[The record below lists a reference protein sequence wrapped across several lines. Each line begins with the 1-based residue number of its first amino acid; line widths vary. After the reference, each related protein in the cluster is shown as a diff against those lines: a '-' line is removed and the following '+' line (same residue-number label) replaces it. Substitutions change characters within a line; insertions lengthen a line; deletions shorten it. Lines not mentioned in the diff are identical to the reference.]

1 MKNNFNSCIRKVL
14 EYAEEEMMSLN
25 HPYVGTEHLLLALL
39 KCDKTKK
46 LLKKYNLTY
55 DLFRNELINVIG
67 VSHIKSEY
75 VLYTPLLKLVL
86 NKTLEEK
93 EQTIDEVT
101 LLKELISS
109 DDGIAIRIMLELNV
123 DLDSLYND
131 LMNTHSYLDEIGI
144 NMVSDENKTILVG
157 REKEINSIIE
167 ILLRKN
173 KNNPVLVGE
182 AGIGKSAI
190 VYELAKRIKEKKV
203 PLPLQNK
210 IIYMLDM
217 ASMLS
222 NTKYRGEFETRMNN
236 IIKEVEKRENII
248 LFIDEIHTIVKTGGS
263 EGSCDAANILKPYL
277 ATNKIKLIGA
287 TTINEYDEYIS
298 KDAALSRRFAKIFV
312 SEPSQAETLNI
323 LKGVK
328 ESYEEYHSLKI
339 NDDILKTIVD
349 YSTKYITNNQN
360 PDKSLEVLDCLLS
373 RINIK
378 NYQLN
383 ANYNYNEFLK
393 NKDYKNALK
402 IKMAEKSKEITEE
415 DIISVIEDLANIKI
429 LNNHDYESLCQYLD
443 HKVYGQ
449 DLTKLKQVLKKKFI
463 TNKICSF
470 EIRGEKGVGKRYTAK
485 LIAEALNYNL
495 IELDMKEYAQAT
507 SINRLI
513 GTDPGYVGY
522 EEKSILDKIKYNPYS
537 LILLKNIE
545 YAHPNI
551 INLFNS
557 IIEKGYLIDKK
568 NNKIDFNLTM
578 IVKTSGIKQNK
589 IGYQDQDK
597 LSHEAIIDYQL
608 IDKKDIKRY
617 LIDNNLNQE
626 YLNQIDCTT
635 TFSNLHS
642 IMNEVF
648 LNN

>member
-1 MKNNFNSCIRKVL
+1 MKKNFNSCIRKVL
-14 EYAEEEMMSLN
+14 EYAEEEMLNLN

-39 KCDKTKK
+39 KCEKTKK
-46 LLKKYNLTY
+46 ILKKYDLTY
-55 DLFRNELINVIG
+55 DLFRNELISIVG
-67 VSHIKSEY
+67 MSKIKSEY

-86 NKTLEEK
+86 NKTLESKDE
-93 EQTIDEVT
+93 TIDEIT

-109 DDGIAIRIMLELNV
+109 DDGIAIRIMLELNI

-131 LMNTHSYLDEIGI
+131 LMNSHSYLDEIGI
-144 NMVSDENKTILVG
+144 NMLEQCPEEILIG
-157 REKEINSIIE
+157 REKELNTIIE
-167 ILLRKN
+167 ILMRKN

-190 VYELAKRIKEKKV
+190 VYELAKRIKEKRV
-203 PLPLQNK
+203 PSSLQNS

-222 NTKYRGEFETRMNN
+222 NTKYRGEFETKMNN
-236 IIKEVEKRENII
+236 LIKEVEKRENII

-277 ATNKIKLIGA
+277 ATNRIKLIGA
-287 TTINEYDEYIS
+287 TTTNEYDEYIS
-298 KDAALSRRFAKIFV
+298 KDAALSRRFAKIFIH
-312 SEPSQAETLNI
+312 EPTKEETLTI

-328 ESYEEYHSLKI
+328 KSYEDYHLIKI
-339 NDDILKTIVD
+339 NDNILKTIVD

-373 RINIK
+373 RINLK
-378 NYQLN
+378 NYQGN
-383 ANYNYNEFLK
+383 ETYKYNEFLK

-402 IKMAEKSKEITEE
+402 VKLESNNKEIAES
-415 DIISVIEDLANIKI
+415 DIVSIIEDLTNIKI
-429 LNNHDYESLCQYLD
+429 LNKNDYDNLCKELD
-443 HKVYGQ
+443 QKIYGQ
-449 DLTKLKQVLKKKFI
+449 DLTKLKAIIKNKFM

-470 EIRGEKGVGKRYTAK
+470 EIRGEKGTGKSYTAK
-485 LIAEALNYNL
+485 LIASTLNYNL
-495 IELDMKEYAQAT
+495 IELDMKEYSSSTA
-507 SINRLI
+507 INRLI

-522 EEKSILDKIKYNPYS
+522 DEKSVLDKVKYNPYS

-557 IIEKGYLIDKK
+557 IAEKGYLIDKK

-578 IVKTSGIKQNK
+578 IIKTSALKQSK
-589 IGYQDQDK
+589 IGYQD
-597 LSHEAIIDYQL
+597 SIENNEAIVNYKL
-608 IDKKDIKRY
+608 IDKKDIKKY
-617 LIDNNLNQE
+617 LLDNNLNQE
-626 YLNQIDCTT
+626 YLEHIEAKT

-642 IMNEVF
+642 IMNEVP